1 MRNLLPEFMRE
12 RDEIGELILVT
23 EAPKRD
29 A

>member
-12 RDEIGELILVT
+12 HDEIGELILVT
-23 EAPKRD
+23 EAAK